1 MNGFIYI
8 IKNTI
13 NSKVYIGQTRTSV
26 DQRWKEHLRHAQYG
40 SQIINRAMKKY
51 GVDKFYI
58 ETLEICDIK
67 LLDYREMY
75 YIDLYDSTNKSKG
88 YNISI
93 GGSTPRFKRRVLSIS
108 DLVDLYVNKKF
119 TLEQIASKY
128 QVSRYI
134 ISTELI
140 NAGISIR
147 DRHESS
153 TRFNRIPKSTIQE
166 CLKQSRSLRA
176 AARLANVPYATF
188 RKACIY
194 NHIEYNSSTSA
205 QHYSNSENVC

>member
-8 IKNTI
+8 IKNTV

-26 DQRWKEHLRHAQYG
+26 EQRWREHLRHAQYG
-40 SQIINRAMKKY
+40 DQIINKAMKKY

-58 ETLEICDIK
+58 ETLEICNIK

-88 YNISI
+88 YNVSI
-93 GGSTPRFKRRVLSIS
+93 GGNTPRFKRKILSIS
-108 DLVDLYVNKKF
+108 DLVDLYTNKKF
-119 TLEQIASKY
+119 TLEEIATKY
-128 QVSRYI
+128 EVSRYI
-134 ISTELI
+134 ISTELK
-140 NAGISIR
+140 NAGIIIR

-153 TRFNRIPKSTIQE
+153 ARFNKIPIYVLRKYLE
-166 CLKQSRSLRA
+166 KGKSLRKA
-176 AARLANVPYATF
+176 AKLSNIPYPTF

-194 NHIEYNSSTSA
+194 NHIEYNSSTSI
-205 QHYSNSENVC
+205 QHTE